1 VGISESP
8 GSPGGRSESA
18 GPGVGT
24 ASGNARTPRDLT
36 KIRRW
41 AIIAWVILMV
51 VELSVHGL
59 AFDRTRLIIL
69 LCLGLIAACIGR
81 RRTMSVI
88 LDWAPFAVI
97 LLLYDWTRNAAQT
110 INFPV
115 QWTLAPDVDKAIFG
129 VVPTAWLQEH
139 LKHPEAAWWEVI
151 VGLVY
156 MSYFI
161 APYAVAAWLWL
172 KNRMV
177 WRRFAA
183 CFIAVSF
190 LGLIGYTFVPA
201 APPWAAARCT
211 AEEVIAQP
219 HEDACMVE
227 AEASEP
233 GGILGPIDPVDDG
246 AEPYVERISSRGWD
260 VLNIHVAASLIEI
273 GQGKSNLVA
282 AIPSLHAALTMLLA
296 LFLWPRTD
304 RRWRP
309 LLLLYPFAMAFAL
322 VFTAEHYV
330 FDILL
335 GWALSGIVVWAVN
348 LIDRRIVQPRN
359 ARRAARV
366 EPFPATGEVA
376 HVSEG

>member
-139 LKHPEAAWWEVI
+139 LKHPEAAWW
-151 VGLVY
+151 
-156 MSYFI
+156 
-161 APYAVAAWLWL
+161 
-172 KNRMV
+172 
-177 WRRFAA
+177 
-183 CFIAVSF
+183 
-190 LGLIGYTFVPA
+190 
-201 APPWAAARCT
+201 
-211 AEEVIAQP
+211 
-219 HEDACMVE
+219 
-227 AEASEP
+227 
-233 GGILGPIDPVDDG
+233 
-246 AEPYVERISSRGWD
+246 
-260 VLNIHVAASLIEI
+260 
-273 GQGKSNLVA
+273 
-282 AIPSLHAALTMLLA
+282 
-296 LFLWPRTD
+296 
-304 RRWRP
+304 
-309 LLLLYPFAMAFAL
+309 
-322 VFTAEHYV
+322 
-330 FDILL
+330 
-335 GWALSGIVVWAVN
+335 
-348 LIDRRIVQPRN
+348 
-359 ARRAARV
+359 
-366 EPFPATGEVA
+366 
-376 HVSEG
+376 